1 MTWVHQDHHDIS
13 NRIECYDMRILPI
26 SDLHLERRELKEI
39 ATLDQSFDVLVCAGD
54 TWEGQPEKA
63 VQSVV
68 ALAQGRPSIMVPGNR
83 DLYAKGP
90 EDRRTISDVHRLL
103 RKEADRQNKRAQR
116 NIVTVL
122 SAGDPVCELEQ
133 VRFIG
138 VTLWTD
144 WVQSSRWVLKDSPY
158 SDEMFVAFARRITW
172 HQRKLREYEFI
183 RTERGPWTPYD
194 AVAENARERAIL
206 LDELA
211 FDHDGPTVVVT
222 HHAPLANCV
231 DVYRGQG
238 LPWWTPGFYAS
249 ELLFAVSQQIRPDLW
264 VFGHVHA
271 AFDIQLGRTRAIA
284 NPVEGGQF
292 SPRLVVE
299 V

>member
-1 MTWVHQDHHDIS
+1 
-13 NRIECYDMRILPI
+13 MRILPI
-26 SDLHLERRELKEI
+26 SDIHLGWRELKEI
-39 ATLDQSFDVLVCAGD
+39 PTFDQSFDVLVCAGD
-54 TWEGQPEKA
+54 ICEGQPEKA

-68 ALAQGRPSIMVPGNR
+68 ALAEGRPSIIVPGNQ
-83 DLYAKGP
+83 DLYTKGP
-90 EDRRTISDVHRLL
+90 EDRRTISDFHRLL

-116 NIVTVL
+116 DIVTVL
-122 SAGDPVCELEQ
+122 SANDPVCELEQ

-144 WVQSSRWVLKDSPY
+144 WVQSSRWTLKDSPY
-158 SDEMFVAFARRITW
+158 CDEMVAAVARRVAGRW
-172 HQRKLREYEFI
+172 RRGLREYEAI

-211 FDHDGPTVVVT
+211 SDHDGPTVVVT
-222 HHAPLANCV
+222 HHAPLANCA

-238 LPWWTPGFYAS
+238 MPWWTPGFYVS
-249 ELLFAVSQQIRPDLW
+249 ELLFVVPEQIRPDLW